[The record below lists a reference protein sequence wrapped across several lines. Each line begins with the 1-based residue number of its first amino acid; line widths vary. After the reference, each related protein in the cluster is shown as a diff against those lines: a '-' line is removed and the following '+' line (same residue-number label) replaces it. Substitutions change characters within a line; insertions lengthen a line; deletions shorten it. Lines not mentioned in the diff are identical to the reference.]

1 MLGDFLY
8 GLLLVTTVL
17 VVLGIFR
24 LMRGIRRSTDIPSE
38 RLFILTFVLLCL
50 TAMLFVFFNGWVS
63 EYRAPGERSK
73 SSEQLFV
80 ERIYPPLATAQQ
92 RLEHQVVQLNALQE
106 QIVAMRSLHPQQA
119 GRLQRAYKAWQ
130 QERKDLSQLKIKI
143 DREVRLA
150 RIQHE
155 TADKDYITDEFNR
168 VAVDYEKIISDRLSL
183 YEDSQLKVNA
193 AMLDNVVYQLKN
205 LSRLRRGKNAGM
217 AASGKV
223 VRSVFSVATTEVLSE
238 YLRKTDPA
246 LADTFDGIG
255 RQIVV
260 AAQRRREVRNFSLE
274 NIDLQPTLNK
284 IMNDWLQFENQGIY
298 YRDQLLHAIQ
308 AEYLAVILGV
318 NKHDN
323 QIVRLNQMIKSKLP
337 ELYQDLNQSRAGL
350 EKSYKT
356 SSQR

>member
-17 VVLGIFR
+17 IVLGIFR
-24 LMRGIRRSTDIPSE
+24 LMRSIRRSTGIPSE
-38 RLFILTFVLLCL
+38 RLFILTFILLFL
-50 TAMLFVFFNGWVS
+50 TAMLFVFFNGWVG
-63 EYRAPGERSK
+63 EYRSPGERSK
-73 SSEQLFV
+73 SDEELFV

-92 RLEHQVVQLNALQE
+92 RLEHQVVQLNKLQE
-106 QIVAMRSLHPQQA
+106 QIVNMRSLHPQQA
-119 GRLQRAYKAWQ
+119 VRLQRAYKAWQ
-130 QERKDLSQLKIKI
+130 QERKDLAQLKIKI

-193 AMLDNVVYQLKN
+193 TMLDNVRYQLKN
-205 LSRLRRGKNAGM
+205 LSRLRRGKNASM
-217 AASGKV
+217 TSGDKV
-223 VRSVFSVATTEVLSE
+223 MRSMFSVKTTEVLSD
-238 YLRKTDPA
+238 YLRKTDPS
-246 LADTFDGIG
+246 LADTFDGID

-274 NIDLQPTLNK
+274 NIDLQPTLDK
-284 IMNDWLQFENQGIY
+284 IMKDWLQFENQGIY

-308 AEYLAVILGV
+308 AEYLAVIMGV

-323 QIVRLNQMIKSKLP
+323 QIVRLKQTIKNKLP
-337 ELYQDLNQSRAGL
+337 ELYQDLNQARAGL